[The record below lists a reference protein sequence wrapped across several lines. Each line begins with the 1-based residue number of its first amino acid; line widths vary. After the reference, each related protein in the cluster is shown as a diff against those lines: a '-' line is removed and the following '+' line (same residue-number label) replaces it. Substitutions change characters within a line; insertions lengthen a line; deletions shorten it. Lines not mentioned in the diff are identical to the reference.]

1 VFHILPLTVVTA
13 TLAILNTLVGT
24 AHLVKDAEQGIE
36 NSDRDNR
43 RSPQPDK
50 DGNKFMI
57 DPFAKNKD
65 VDREQYRKR
74 CSYKIVKRLHT
85 MNLIK
90 FPIPLKM

>member
-1 VFHILPLTVVTA
+1 MAA

-24 AHLVKDAEQGIE
+24 AHLVKDTEQGIE
-36 NSDRDNR
+36 NADTDDCWG
-43 RSPQPDK
+43 PQPDK
-50 DGNKFMI
+50 DGNQLVI

-74 CSYKIVKRLHT
+74 CSYKIVKRLHI